1 MTVLRLKIMSMLTS
15 AVFLWPS
22 IAQGKDISRSN
33 NPFRLGLNKVDLG
46 WLDASKARGVLSDM
60 KRTGVHSIRVTLTP
74 PFSNVIENIAI
85 SNEFDLKVFLNINFN
100 FPPFNLP
107 TVDEQ
112 RFGSSGVWPLSRL
125 DPQHAMETL
134 RPIFEEIAKRGLL
147 LSGIEVGN
155 EINWAGFNADLTAG
169 SKDRKDSVGAPAS
182 IRRPE
187 DFSKGIMNFAQTL
200 YLIHSY
206 VRNESSTLKSLP
218 LYAGAIADVSDD
230 QKNGLSSEYVG
241 QMATLALMKSYGT
254 DEFIDGYSIHIYLSR
269 KSDTKAN
276 QNRLK
281 DISEFCNSVGSGK
294 RCSITELGI
303 ASPMG
308 GCGRPD
314 PEGATVIV
322 SALKALNPLIGHDSS
337 IYYFDWDSRSEPF
350 SIWRCDSLT
359 DVGKALFDPD
369 R

>member
-1 MTVLRLKIMSMLTS
+1 MLAS
-15 AVFLWPS
+15 AIFFWPS
-22 IAQGKDISRSN
+22 IAQAKDTFRSN
-33 NPFRLGLNKVDLG
+33 NPFSLGINKVDLG
-46 WLDASKARGVLSDM
+46 WIDPSKARSVLNDM
-60 KRTGVHSIRVTLTP
+60 KRTGVKSVRATLTP

-85 SNEFDLKVFLNINFN
+85 SSDLDLKVLLNINFN

-107 TVDEQ
+107 TVSEQ

-125 DPQHAMETL
+125 DPQHALNTL
-134 RPIFEEIAKRGLL
+134 KPVLEEIAKRRLL

-169 SKDRKDSVGAPAS
+169 SKDRKDSIGTLAS

-187 DFSKGIMNFAQTL
+187 DFSKGIMNFAQIL

-206 VRNESSTLKSLP
+206 VKNESSTLKSLP
-218 LYAGAIADVSDD
+218 IYAGAIADVSDD
-230 QKNGLSSEYVG
+230 QKDGLNSEYVG
-241 QMATLALMKSYGT
+241 QMETLALMKFHGT
-254 DEFIDGYSIHIYLSR
+254 DEFIDGYSIHFYLSR
-269 KSDTKAN
+269 RSDTNAN

-294 RCSITELGI
+294 QCSITELGI

-308 GCGRPD
+308 GCGKPD
-314 PEGATVIV
+314 PDGAAIIV
-322 SALKALNPLIGHDSS
+322 SGLKELSSLIGHDPS
-337 IYYFDWDSRSEPF
+337 IYYFDWDSTSEPF
-350 SIWRCDSLT
+350 SIWRCDALT

-369 R
+369 K